1 MNQGPESSLVTWNVP
16 ECPFTIECLPRVL
29 DDVRLGI
36 IDAFFS
42 LPRGGVEIGGLLL
55 GRHTSGRLS
64 ILSYRPIECEHAFGP
79 SFTLSERDYA
89 RLQEMLAA
97 VCAKPGDPQPVGWYH
112 SHTRTEIFLSDVDR
126 EIHDRFF
133 SQPWQVALVLKPH
146 AFQPT
151 RAGFFFRES
160 DGHIHAEQSYREILL
175 SPLPLVPVSPSP
187 PAAPIPVPPNVARRP
202 MITLDTVAE
211 APAEDTAPARAV
223 PVPLPVPAPVAARVP
238 APVAARVPVP
248 VAAPVPVPAPA
259 PVPVPPRAPVPA
271 PAPVA
276 ASVPPR
282 APVPAPA
289 PVAASV
295 PPRAPVSVPVPV
307 AAPAPVPP
315 ASVPAPGA
323 APQPVE
329 EEPVPEPAPLPE
341 TALPRFLA
349 VEPQTPKRLWRWVAL
364 SLTLAA
370 LGGCGYL
377 TRGLW
382 WDETMGAVESALAG
396 GRPPALGLRTL
407 DANGGELQ
415 IQWDTHSPALR
426 KPKGAR
432 LTILDGP
439 KLRAI
444 PLDTAHLGSGAFT
457 YARQTQ
463 KVEVALAIT
472 QSNGQTVREQTTFL
486 GSPPVASYAQVVKER
501 DDLRDENQQ
510 LKSDLAKEREKSKK
524 LDREQHYLRDQ
535 LERELRLKRLE
546 KQLTP
551 DK

>member
-1 MNQGPESSLVTWNVP
+1 
-16 ECPFTIECLPRVL
+16 
-29 DDVRLGI
+29 
-36 IDAFFS
+36 
-42 LPRGGVEIGGLLL
+42 LLL
-55 GRHTSGRLS
+55 GRYTSGRLS
-64 ILSYRPIECEHAFGP
+64 ILSYRPLECEHAFGP

-97 VCAKPGDPQPVGWYH
+97 VYARPGDPQPVGWYH

-146 AFQPT
+146 TFHPT

-160 DGHIHAEQSYREILL
+160 DGHIHGEKSYREILL
-175 SPLPLVPVSPSP
+175 NPLPLVPVSPSP
-187 PAAPIPVPPNVARRP
+187 PAAPLAAPIRGPQSEAKRP

-211 APAEDTAPARAV
+211 APAEDSS
-223 PVPLPVPAPVAARVP
+223 PVPAPVAAPVPVAVPPSVAAP
-238 APVAARVPVP
+238 APLAAPAP
-248 VAAPVPVPAPA
+248 VAAPVPVSVLAPLA
-259 PVPVPPRAPVPA
+259 APVPA
-271 PAPVA
+271 PAPA
-276 ASVPPR
+276 AVSVPPQV
-282 APVPAPA
+282 PVPALAAAPA
-289 PVAASV
+289 PVAV
-295 PPRAPVSVPVPV
+295 PPVPVPAPVSVPVPV
-307 AAPAPVPP
+307 PAPVPVAAPAPASPESAPPP
-315 ASVPAPGA
+315 AADP
-323 APQPVE
+323 PQPVE
-329 EEPVPEPAPLPE
+329 AEPVTEPAPVPD

-349 VEPQTPKRLWRWVAL
+349 VEPQPPKRLWRWVAL

-407 DANGGELQ
+407 DTNGGELQ
-415 IQWDTHSPALR
+415 IQWDAHSPALR

-444 PLDTAHLGSGAFT
+444 PLDAAHLGSGAFT